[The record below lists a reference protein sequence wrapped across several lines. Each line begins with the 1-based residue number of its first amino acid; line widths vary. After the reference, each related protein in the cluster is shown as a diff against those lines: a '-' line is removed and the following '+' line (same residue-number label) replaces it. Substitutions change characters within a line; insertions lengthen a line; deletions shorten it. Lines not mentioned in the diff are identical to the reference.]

1 MTTSKGL
8 EIGLS
13 FAVYKH
19 NTPYIPVEPIY
30 TEYWNIGDNS
40 IVYNSE
46 LGAITKALEYTSEIA
61 KEEVHFNVFI
71 DNQAG
76 ILRLKTPLDKPGQN
90 C

>member
-8 EIGLS
+8 EIDLS

-30 TEYWNIGDNS
+30 TEYWNLGNNS

-46 LGAITKALEYTSEIA
+46 LEAITKALEYTSDIA
-61 KEEVHFNVFI
+61 KEEVHFNIFT

-76 ILRLKTPLDKPGQN
+76 ILRLKIPLDKPG
-90 C
+90 